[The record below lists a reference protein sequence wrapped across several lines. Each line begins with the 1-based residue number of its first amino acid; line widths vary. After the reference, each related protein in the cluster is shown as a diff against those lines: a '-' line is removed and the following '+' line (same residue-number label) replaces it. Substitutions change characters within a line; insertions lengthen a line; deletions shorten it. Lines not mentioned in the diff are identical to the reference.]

1 VPPKGELS
9 TIYRGDRLNS
19 VPDIRI
25 RKSNDAPVNHN
36 GDFVLY
42 WMIAYRRATWN
53 FSLQRAAE
61 WAFELNK
68 PLVVME
74 ALRCGYGWANDRLH
88 RFILEGMA
96 HNARQFKGS
105 EVSYYPYVEPI
116 QDAGK
121 GLLPALAKK
130 ACVVITD
137 DFPAFFLPRMVA
149 SASRK
154 LGVLMEQVDSNGLL
168 PMLSMA
174 GIPTLIAVSSG
185 SWAALTGRGALK
197 GPSLVRSDT

>member
-1 VPPKGELS
+1 
-9 TIYRGDRLNS
+9 
-19 VPDIRI
+19 
-25 RKSNDAPVNHN
+25 
-36 GDFVLY
+36 
-42 WMIAYRRATWN
+42 MIAYRRATWN